1 MGCSLPENMRRK
13 LIPQGRGGS
22 LTIYLPK
29 KWATEQA
36 LNPSDEVEL
45 EEEGQ
50 KLIITP
56 VGGLLRREKSLSVT
70 PAVKERLRTLLSTA
84 YRCGY
89 ERLVMEGEGLSVATT
104 QEIVESLPGFMII
117 EESKKQIIIENFV
130 DERLE
135 PPERILRRLF
145 HRVGYF
151 LQAVINASPDVET
164 LRRSI
169 FQLRDYAQRT
179 IFVTNYGG
187 ERRYEWYVLVFLVEK
202 VAGNYYD
209 AFVAKNL
216 PQDVLEEHAE
226 TYQQLIEA
234 LYKKDIG
241 TATAFANKLSRER
254 KALYR
259 ESKERR
265 GKGGGRKEGRGTV
278 HPLRGVLNENL
289 FSMASR
295 IAGLIL

>member
-1 MGCSLPENMRRK
+1 MRRK

-22 LTIYLPK
+22 LTIYVPK

-36 LNPSDEVEL
+36 LHPGDEVEL
-45 EEEGQ
+45 QEDGP
-50 KLIITP
+50 KLIIAP
-56 VGGLLRREKSLSVT
+56 IGGLPRREKELSVT
-70 PAVKERLRTLLSTA
+70 LEVKERLRTLLATA

-89 ERLVMEGEGLSVATT
+89 ERLILAGENISVATT
-104 QEIVESLPGFMII
+104 QEIVESLPGFMIV
-117 EESKKQIIIENFV
+117 EESPKRVIIENFV

-151 LQAVINASPDVET
+151 LQATLAASPDVET

-179 IFVTNYGG
+179 ILVTNYGG

-202 VAGNYYD
+202 IAGNYYD
-209 AFVAKNL
+209 VFLDKNL
-216 PQDVLEEHAE
+216 PQHVLEEHADA
-226 TYQQLIEA
+226 YQKIIEA

-241 TATAFANKLSRER
+241 TATTIANKLSRER

-259 ESKERR
+259 K
-265 GKGGGRKEGRGTV
+265 GKG
-278 HPLRGVLNENL
+278 HPLIGALNEHL
-289 FSMASR
+289 FSLASR
-295 IAGLIL
+295 VAGLLL